1 MTGDFG
7 GRRAWRRG
15 RALLPIVCLAAK
27 VAYGKPPELVFEA
40 KRPTGF
46 LPKGISVAPDGKLAF
61 VTNFGSKDRDNVRF
75 YDTASMNEVAHIDF
89 PGNAVES
96 VPSPDGKTLYVSNFT
111 RDSVMFID
119 VAKRS
124 VDREVKTGQHPKIV
138 VVSRDGSTL
147 FTANWG
153 TNDVTVL
160 DVNAGKAVATLKV
173 GKQPRGMA
181 IAGDGK
187 LYVADFYDD
196 RVHVFAKRTDSD
208 ASAGGGAGY
217 AEDRVFPVCL
227 RPRHLVLSPDD
238 KTLYVSCLNGSQ
250 IHGMDVT
257 VSPPVVKV
265 RGNVGAS
272 PKSIDISAD
281 GKYVY
286 SADFGAT
293 SVSVMDTNDGSTRV
307 VRIAGIKEP
316 CGLAVLSPSRIA
328 VTGWLDAHI
337 YTLTLGPRN

>member
-1 MTGDFG
+1 MGSASKSRG
-7 GRRAWRRG
+7 ARR
-15 RALLPIVCLAAK
+15 LVPIVCLVGA
-27 VAYGKPPELVFEA
+27 VAYAKPPDLTLA
-40 KRPTGF
+40 SKRATGF
-46 LPKGISVAPDGKLAF
+46 LPKGISVSPDGKLAF
-61 VTNFGSKDRDNVRF
+61 VTNFGSKDRDNVRL
-75 YDTASMNEVAHIDF
+75 YDTQTMDEVARLDF

-96 VPSPDGKTLYVSNFT
+96 VVSPDGKTLYVSNFT
-111 RDSVMFID
+111 RDSIMFID
-119 VAKRS
+119 IDKRVVA
-124 VDREVKTGQHPKIV
+124 REVKTGQHPKIV
-138 VVSRDGSTL
+138 VVSRDGATL

-160 DVNAGKAVATLKV
+160 DTHAGKAVATLKV

-181 IAGDGK
+181 VARDGK

-196 RVHVFAKRTDSD
+196 RVHVFGKTAD
-208 ASAGGGAGY
+208 ATGTPAY
-217 AEDRVFPVCL
+217 AEERVFPVCL
-227 RPRHLVLSPDD
+227 RPRHLVLAPDD
-238 KTLYVSCLNGSQ
+238 ETLYISCLNGSQ

-257 VSPPVVKV
+257 TATPTVRV

-293 SVSVMDTNDGSTRV
+293 SVSVMNSADGSTRI
-307 VRIAGIKEP
+307 VRIPGIKEP
-316 CGLAVLSPSRIA
+316 CGLAVLSPTRVA

-337 YTLTLGPRN
+337 YTLTVVPP